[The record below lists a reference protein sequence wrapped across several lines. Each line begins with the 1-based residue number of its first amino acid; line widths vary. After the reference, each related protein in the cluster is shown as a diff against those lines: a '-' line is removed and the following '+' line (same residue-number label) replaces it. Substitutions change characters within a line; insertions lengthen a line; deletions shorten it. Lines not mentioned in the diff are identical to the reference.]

1 MAVSLAC
8 CPHEAAAAPAAVSS
22 RVPLAVVLHSSGF
35 SLGYAG
41 RAGSGGSAAGA
52 TTMAE
57 RTLGVIGGSGLYEL
71 PGLEAVEPTRVRTP
85 FGDPSD
91 EIIAGRLGGV
101 RLLFL
106 PRHGRGH
113 RLLPSELPFRA
124 NVWALKSL
132 GADSLLAVSA
142 VGSLREE
149 IVPGHLVVPDQFIDR
164 TRGRQA
170 ESTFFGRGVVAH
182 VQFADPF
189 CPLLSRALVEAARS
203 AGATV
208 HGGGTYVCMEGP
220 AFSTRAESLLYRSWG
235 AHVIGMTNLQEAK
248 LAREAEL
255 CFATLALATDYDCW
269 HEAHDDVQIGDVL
282 AVIAANV
289 DRARRTLAA
298 LAPRLPEPGGCA
310 CGRALEHAIITDR
323 AVIPADVK
331 RDLAPIAGRYL

>member
-1 MAVSLAC
+1 
-8 CPHEAAAAPAAVSS
+8 
-22 RVPLAVVLHSSGF
+22 
-35 SLGYAG
+35 
-41 RAGSGGSAAGA
+41 
-52 TTMAE
+52 MAE
-57 RTLGVIGGSGLYEL
+57 RPLGVIGGSGLYEL
-71 PGLEAVEPTRVRTP
+71 PGLEAVERTRVATP

-91 EIIAGRLGGV
+91 EIVTGRLGGT

-124 NVWALKSL
+124 NLWALKSL
-132 GADSLLAVSA
+132 GADCVLAVSA

-149 IVPGHLVVPDQFIDR
+149 IVPGHVVVPDQFIDR

-189 CPLLSRALVEAARS
+189 CPVLSRALAQAARK

-220 AFSTRAESLLYRSWG
+220 AFSTRAESHLYRSWG

-269 HEAHDDVQIGDVL
+269 HEQHEDVQIEDILRVM
-282 AVIAANV
+282 AANV
-289 DRARRTLAA
+289 DLARRTVAA
-298 LAPRLPEPGGCA
+298 LAPALPEAVGCP
-310 CGRALEHAIITDR
+310 CPRALEHAIITDR
-323 AVIPADVK
+323 ATIPADV
-331 RDLAPIAGRYL
+331 RQDLAPIAGKYL